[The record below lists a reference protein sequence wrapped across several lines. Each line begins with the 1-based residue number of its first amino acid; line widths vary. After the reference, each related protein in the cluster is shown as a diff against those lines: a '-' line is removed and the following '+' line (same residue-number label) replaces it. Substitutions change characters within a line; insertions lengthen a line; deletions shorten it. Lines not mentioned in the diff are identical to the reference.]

1 VESEAGGHE
10 VTMPETAREKPSGAF
25 EMLLRRVV
33 DVRTGETRAMLT
45 SFVFFFFLLSSY
57 FVLRPIRDEVAATSG
72 VTKLPWLFAG
82 TLTVT
87 LIFNPFFSALVVRF
101 PVRRVIPI
109 SYQFFVANLLVFYA
123 VLRYLSSAEGSTV
136 DIWTGRAFF
145 VWITVFALFNTSI
158 FWCLM
163 ADSFRSDQAKRMFGF
178 IGVGGTLGSIVG
190 SAVTAALAPRIGTVN
205 LLLVSVA
212 FLELAV
218 FTVVRFPIQAQSGA
232 ARDVTPAPGASPRD
246 RDVIGGSVWA
256 GFTHV
261 MRSPYLLGIC
271 VFLILFTIG
280 STFLYFE
287 QSDIVGRLYASKAAR
302 TAVLAQLELAAQVLT
317 VVTQIFFT
325 GRIIRWLGLASAL
338 ALLPALSIVGF
349 GALGAMPGIMALA
362 VLTVLRRAGNF
373 AITNPAMEV
382 LFTVV
387 KREDKYKAKNII
399 ETFVYRGGDQIGAWT
414 FKALVAL
421 GFGLAAISYA
431 AIPLSVIWLVLAL
444 WLGRKQA
451 VLAGD
456 RGASPPTSSPVV
468 GGILVPSSSTSNVS

>member
-1 VESEAGGHE
+1 
-10 VTMPETAREKPSGAF
+10 
-25 EMLLRRVV
+25 L
-33 DVRTGETRAMLT
+33 
-45 SFVFFFFLLSSY
+45 
-57 FVLRPIRDEVAATSG
+57 
-72 VTKLPWLFAG
+72 
-82 TLTVT
+82 
-87 LIFNPFFSALVVRF
+87 
-101 PVRRVIPI
+101 
-109 SYQFFVANLLVFYA
+109 
-123 VLRYLSSAEGSTV
+123 
-136 DIWTGRAFF
+136 
-145 VWITVFALFNTSI
+145 
-158 FWCLM
+158 
-163 ADSFRSDQAKRMFGF
+163 
-178 IGVGGTLGSIVG
+178 
-190 SAVTAALAPRIGTVN
+190 
-205 LLLVSVA
+205 
-212 FLELAV
+212 LELAV
-218 FTVVRFPIQAQSGA
+218 FTVVRFPIQAQSGG
-232 ARDVTPAPGASPRD
+232 ARDATPAPVASPRD

-287 QSDIVGRLYASKAAR
+287 QSDIVGRLYASKASR

-317 VVTQIFFT
+317 IVTQIFFT

-349 GALGAMPGIMALA
+349 GALGAMPGIAALA